1 MLSSA
6 LKRTSPASTREGAEM
21 AEERQEGQ
29 EVRAAR
35 NQSLFRSVNE
45 KLEQLNEPF
54 GTLDGN
60 YTIVC
65 ECADLTC
72 IRTLDIEARRYL
84 AVRENPRRFVVL
96 SDHVYPEVESV
107 VVRFDGYAIVE
118 KEDRAGEVAE
128 ASDASARA

>member
-1 MLSSA
+1 
-6 LKRTSPASTREGAEM
+6 M
-21 AEERQEGQ
+21 AEEREAAR

-45 KLEQLNEPF
+45 KLERLNEPF
-54 GTLDGN
+54 ETLDGN

-72 IRTLDIEARRYL
+72 IRTLDIEPRRYL
-84 AVRENPRRFVVL
+84 EVRENPRQFVVL
-96 SDHVYPEVESV
+96 TDHVYPEVERV

-128 ASDASARA
+128 AFDAAAEEGDRDG

>member
-1 MLSSA
+1 
-6 LKRTSPASTREGAEM
+6 M
-21 AEERQEGQ
+21 AEEGQ

-45 KLEQLNEPF
+45 KLEHLNEPF

-84 AVRENPRRFVVL
+84 AVRENPRQFVVF

-107 VVRFDGYAIVE
+107 VARFDGYVIVE

-128 ASDASARA
+128 ASDASARG